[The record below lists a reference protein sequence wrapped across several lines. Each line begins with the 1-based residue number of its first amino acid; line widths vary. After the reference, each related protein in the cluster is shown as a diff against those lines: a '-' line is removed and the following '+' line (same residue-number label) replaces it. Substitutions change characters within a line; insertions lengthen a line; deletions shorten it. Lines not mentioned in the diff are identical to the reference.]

1 MPAIQLIRTGKD
13 SQDGGSNAAGT
24 LQAGTH
30 GQGGCPK
37 ISRIRSFQQHGHK
50 LVSPEH
56 SARRRNCC
64 QFQSK
69 REDAALGKHTTLS
82 IFPQLFTQSGKSN
95 GHNYAF
101 LRFEHALLIA
111 PHGEDCD
118 YTSVG
123 RFPMKWTRPL
133 EQFTELAL
141 VLWLWDLFGR
151 PLFSFRH
158 STR

>member
-1 MPAIQLIRTGKD
+1 MRKGQMRFRTIAPSLVVIPLVPAIQLIRTGKD

-64 QFQSK
+64 QFQLK

-82 IFPQLFTQSGKSN
+82 IFPQLFTAIWK
-95 GHNYAF
+95 
-101 LRFEHALLIA
+101 I
-111 PHGEDCD
+111 
-118 YTSVG
+118 
-123 RFPMKWTRPL
+123 
-133 EQFTELAL
+133 
-141 VLWLWDLFGR
+141 
-151 PLFSFRH
+151 
-158 STR
+158 

>member
-1 MPAIQLIRTGKD
+1 MKFRTIAPSLVVIPLATSVASACDSADKNRKD
-13 SQDGGSNAAGT
+13 SQDSGSNAAGT

-82 IFPQLFTQSGKSN
+82 IFPQLFTAVWK
-95 GHNYAF
+95 
-101 LRFEHALLIA
+101 I
-111 PHGEDCD
+111 
-118 YTSVG
+118 
-123 RFPMKWTRPL
+123 
-133 EQFTELAL
+133 
-141 VLWLWDLFGR
+141 
-151 PLFSFRH
+151 
-158 STR
+158 